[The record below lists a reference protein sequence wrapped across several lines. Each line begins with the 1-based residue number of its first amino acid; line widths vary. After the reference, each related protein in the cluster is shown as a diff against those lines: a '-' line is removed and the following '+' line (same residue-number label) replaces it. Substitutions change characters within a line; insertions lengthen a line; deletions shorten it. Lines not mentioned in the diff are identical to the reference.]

1 MRETVLKLHFLRY
14 FLLLVILLSFS
25 AVSAAEP
32 NLEKIKSLSKP
43 FSELLILD
51 QGRYKPLDSYAK
63 TKLLQFS
70 GKTSIKLD
78 LSENK
83 TRAGESPASK
93 PINKTKKINY
103 MEFKYLQRKY
113 NLSLLNKFLF
123 FLEPLLWFM
132 IRLSDLIL
140 KK

>member
-1 MRETVLKLHFLRY
+1 MTKTATRLYFLRFY

-93 PINKTKKINY
+93 PINKTEKIT
-103 MEFKYLQRKY
+103 
-113 NLSLLNKFLF
+113 LF
-123 FLEPLLWFM
+123 FLTWLSLNTKIGKM
-132 IRLSDLIL
+132 QRLSFQCG
-140 KK
+140 

>member
-1 MRETVLKLHFLRY
+1 
-14 FLLLVILLSFS
+14 
-25 AVSAAEP
+25 
-32 NLEKIKSLSKP
+32 
-43 FSELLILD
+43 
-51 QGRYKPLDSYAK
+51 
-63 TKLLQFS
+63 
-70 GKTSIKLD
+70 
-78 LSENK
+78 
-83 TRAGESPASK
+83 
-93 PINKTKKINY
+93 